1 MDPAVRLEIAESVVA
16 EALDGQPAP
25 VLLQRF
31 CERLGDAGLNLQRAA
46 ISQPTL
52 HPIIR
57 GYLFIWRRGVAEVE
71 EDGWLRG
78 PPLAPEEYDKI
89 PFAYMSRHDVPEL
102 RERLGESNEPS
113 SFTMLNDMREQ
124 GATDYLAMRAKLGD
138 GARLGPV
145 DKIMASWITD
155 SPDGFSDSDL
165 ATLKSMFPSLA
176 LAICRYAT
184 HRAFD
189 TVVRTYLGDGAG
201 QRVLDGSIGRGD
213 GETIRAVLWY
223 SDLRGFTQ
231 LSDSQPRDR
240 LLGLLDDYF
249 ECMVSTVHEHGGQV
263 LKFTGDGILAIF
275 SASDEAANC
284 RRAMDA
290 AEATVS
296 RVERINAE
304 RRRTDLPF
312 TGFGLGLHL
321 GDVLFG
327 NIGARDRLDFTV
339 VGPAVNEV
347 ARLEAM
353 CRALQQNIVV
363 SSAFARAA
371 EASEE
376 RLVSLGRDA
385 LRGVQRPQELFTL
398 LKADGT
404 IAHG

>member
-1 MDPAVRLEIAESVVA
+1 MDPAIRLAIYESVVA
-16 EALDGQPAP
+16 AALDGQPAP

-31 CERLGDAGLNLQRAA
+31 CDRLSDAGLNLQRAA

-57 GYLFIWRRGVAEVE
+57 GYLFIWRRGATEVE

-78 PPLAPEEYDKI
+78 PPLAPEDYDKI
-89 PFAYMSRHDVPEL
+89 PFAYMTRRDVPEL
-102 RERLGESNEPS
+102 RERLGTSNEPS
-113 SFTMLNDMREQ
+113 NFTMLNDMREE
-124 GATDYLAMRAKLGD
+124 GATDYYAMQLKLGD

-145 DKIMASWITD
+145 DKIMGSWITD
-155 SPDGFSDSDL
+155 HPQGFSDQDL
-165 ATLKSMFPSLA
+165 ATLKSAFPTLA

-201 QRVLDGSIGRGD
+201 QRVLEGSIGRGD

-231 LSDSQPRDR
+231 LSDSQPRER

-275 SASDEAANC
+275 STSGEAANC
-284 RRAMDA
+284 RRALDA

-353 CRALQQNIVV
+353 CRALQQNVVV
-363 SSAFARAA
+363 SSAFAKAA
-371 EASEE
+371 QASEE
-376 RLVSLGRDA
+376 RLVSLGRYA

-398 LKADGT
+398 LRADGT
-404 IAHG
+404 IAHS